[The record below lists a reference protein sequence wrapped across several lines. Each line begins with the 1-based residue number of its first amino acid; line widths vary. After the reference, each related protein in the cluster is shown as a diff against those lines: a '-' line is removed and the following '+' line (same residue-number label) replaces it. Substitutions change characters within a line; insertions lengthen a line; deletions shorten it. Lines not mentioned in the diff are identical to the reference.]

1 MEEKTLKDMVPHYAW
16 YFVLHFN
23 DTDRWELYE
32 SLGHNRRES
41 LGKLT
46 VEQFWALFEAA
57 AKKALENK

>member
-1 MEEKTLKDMVPHYAW
+1 MVPHYAW